1 MDVQE
6 KSARIVFLE
15 GAWKAVL
22 HDQPEL
28 FRKCLLADYV
38 SSEVIDALPD
48 HTTLKNV
55 LAECHSRGTFEESYI
70 KSFLGL
76 TKRWGSLMPESRQA
90 IMGQLSGLDLK
101 ANGNLRRQFQ
111 LHADDAAALTIP
123 WDTADRL
130 YAGIRELTFNA
141 CQKAGLE
148 LRQPRGV
155 SLQQTDFNTLLQRG
169 STMLLAL
176 LRERI
181 NIDKTA
187 ALMTVGHATPV
198 VKPRIM
204 HNLNKA
210 YVDCLDAFRG
220 GLLHWSMQ
228 NLQASS
234 ALELFKGV
242 RQVALLTPPIPEPV
256 MRDCIEELLE
266 PFIEEFTGLSALLD
280 ESPPDP
286 ASYEKVRRLLAG
298 ARSGAGRAPTHIH
311 AA

>member
-1 MDVQE
+1 MAIQD
-6 KSARIVFLE
+6 KSVRIAFLE
-15 GAWKAVL
+15 AAWEALL

-28 FRKCLLADYV
+28 FKKPLLADYV
-38 SSEVIDALPD
+38 SSEVMDVLPE

-55 LAECHSRGTFEESYI
+55 LMECHSRGTFEESYI
-70 KSFLGL
+70 KFFLGL
-76 TKRWGSLMPESRQA
+76 TKRWDSLMPESRQM
-90 IMGQLSGLDLK
+90 IMEQLNGLELR

-123 WDTADRL
+123 WETADRL
-130 YAGIRELTFNA
+130 YAGVRELTFNV

-148 LRQPRGV
+148 LRQPRGM
-155 SLQQTDFNTLLQRG
+155 SRQQTDFSSLLQRG
-169 STMLLAL
+169 SAMLLAL

-187 ALMTVGHATPV
+187 ALMAVGHATPV
-198 VKPRIM
+198 AKPRM
-204 HNLNKA
+204 LNNLNRA

-228 NLQASS
+228 NLQESS
-234 ALELFKGV
+234 AIELFKGV
-242 RQVALLTPPIPEPV
+242 RHAALLTPPIPEHV

-266 PFIEEFTGLSALLD
+266 PFIEEFTGMSALLD

-286 ASYEKVRRLLAG
+286 ASYEKVRRLFSSA
-298 ARSGAGRAPTHIH
+298 ARVPMQSH